1 MYIYRRS
8 PPQIQIPDRLTSE
21 VIHGRETV
29 DCFARCVTA
38 QASGKSFREKE
49 EIVRVVHDNKL
60 HVAVEKFISSPHLYK
75 IEFE

>member
-1 MYIYRRS
+1 MYIPRRS

-21 VIHGRETV
+21 VIH
-29 DCFARCVTA
+29 CFARCVTA

-49 EIVRVVHDNKL
+49 QIVRVVHDNKL